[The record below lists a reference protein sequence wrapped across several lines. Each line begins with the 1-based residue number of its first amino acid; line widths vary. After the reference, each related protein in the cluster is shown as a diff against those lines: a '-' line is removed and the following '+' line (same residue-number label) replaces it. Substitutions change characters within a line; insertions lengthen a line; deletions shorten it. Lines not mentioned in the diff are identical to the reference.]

1 MQAQE
6 SFASGCALAR
16 SLRVAATL
24 MLLGVSL
31 ILPAPAQAREP
42 DVACAVSIP
51 AERSPR
57 SSQEQAAYRARLH
70 SFATGE
76 GITVAVIDTGV
87 SPHPQLRALRGG
99 SDFVTPEEPDSL
111 RDCDIHGTAVAGVI
125 AGYDIG
131 IAPRAEIVSIRQTS
145 GHYRHRSEDNLSSS
159 GTLETLAAAI
169 NSALDERAKVINISV
184 ISCVPRKDA
193 HRVDTRDLD
202 AALQRAEDSGAVIVA
217 ASGNASSGGCT
228 KEDVVYPAHAATVLA
243 VGALANAHDVAEYSI
258 PIHDKD
264 RRLSADGHVPL
275 ALAPGGEWAR
285 AKTTGDGQPSPFHG
299 TSFAAPVL
307 SGTVAL
313 LAQRYPH
320 ESPAQ
325 LRARIYAAA
334 EPGNGFIDPL
344 SALTFHQD
352 RESPN
357 ASADAAAPEKSVVV
371 RPAAAER
378 SVAPARLMALV
389 ASLGGLVVL
398 GATLR
403 RIRDA

>member
-16 SLRVAATL
+16 PLRVAAAL

-145 GHYRHRSEDNLSSS
+145 GHYRHR
-159 GTLETLAAAI
+159 
-169 NSALDERAKVINISV
+169 
-184 ISCVPRKDA
+184 
-193 HRVDTRDLD
+193 
-202 AALQRAEDSGAVIVA
+202 AED
-217 ASGNASSGGCT
+217 
-228 KEDVVYPAHAATVLA
+228 
-243 VGALANAHDVAEYSI
+243 
-258 PIHDKD
+258 
-264 RRLSADGHVPL
+264 
-275 ALAPGGEWAR
+275 
-285 AKTTGDGQPSPFHG
+285 
-299 TSFAAPVL
+299 
-307 SGTVAL
+307 
-313 LAQRYPH
+313 
-320 ESPAQ
+320 
-325 LRARIYAAA
+325 
-334 EPGNGFIDPL
+334 
-344 SALTFHQD
+344 
-352 RESPN
+352 
-357 ASADAAAPEKSVVV
+357 
-371 RPAAAER
+371 
-378 SVAPARLMALV
+378 
-389 ASLGGLVVL
+389 
-398 GATLR
+398 
-403 RIRDA
+403 

>member
-42 DVACAVSIP
+42 DVACAVPIP

-258 PIHDKD
+258 PVHDKD

-275 ALAPGGEWAR
+275 ALALAASGHAPRPPATASPPHSTAPPLPHRFSAE
-285 AKTTGDGQPSPFHG
+285 PSPC
-299 TSFAAPVL
+299 SRSAIRMKAPRSCVPASML
-307 SGTVAL
+307 LPNQATVSSI
-313 LAQRYPH
+313 R
-320 ESPAQ
+320 
-325 LRARIYAAA
+325 
-334 EPGNGFIDPL
+334 
-344 SALTFHQD
+344 SA
-352 RESPN
+352 P
-357 ASADAAAPEKSVVV
+357 
-371 RPAAAER
+371 
-378 SVAPARLMALV
+378 
-389 ASLGGLVVL
+389 
-398 GATLR
+398 
-403 RIRDA
+403 